1 MNKGRGNKQIKG
13 MKKHFMLSQMALVES
28 SSPRSKLEQ
37 GEPVYEPSSLQV
49 TQTLSR
55 WMI

>member
-1 MNKGRGNKQIKG
+1 